1 MYDNKMQSKELL
13 PSFQDKVCNAFM
25 SKDHQVGELKG
36 KLDIFVHVTQIPSEF
51 TKGKVTLWQQ

>member
-1 MYDNKMQSKELL
+1 MQSKELL